1 LKDKELNREEIASER
16 ASNMLQTS
24 LKKKKQ
30 SSYLEF
36 CFMVPQ
42 RINAIETHQN
52 KNEIPGKLSESVSY
66 RLTDTNNS
74 NKKWQ

>member
-16 ASNMLQTS
+16 APNMLQTS
-24 LKKKKQ
+24 FKKKQ

-42 RINAIETHQN
+42 RIDAIETHQN

-66 RLTDTNNS
+66 RLDRH
-74 NKKWQ
+74 KQLE